1 MTPQRSFSVAE
12 TRVKIKKNI
21 KNKDS
26 RGECDSTKNSAVPL
40 GGEGSSSVVAIFS
53 F

>member
-12 TRVKIKKNI
+12 TRVKIEKNI

-26 RGECDSTKNSAVPL
+26 RGESDSTKNSAVPL
-40 GGEGSSSVVAIFS
+40 GGEGSSSVVAIFP

>member
-12 TRVKIKKNI
+12 TRFKIEKNK
-21 KNKDS
+21 KNKDF
-26 RGECDSTKNSAVPL
+26 RGKSDLTKNSAVPP
-40 GGEGSSSVVAIFS
+40 GGEGSSSVVAIFP